1 MAQSTYKKRA
11 KKEATET
18 FFLYVFFH
26 SILSGIINMFNDD

>member
-18 FFLYVFFH
+18 CFLYVCVH
-26 SILSGIINMFNDD
+26 SIWTGIFKLFED